1 MNQNVS
7 PGWQESPGVF
17 VTQCRRQRAKDHP
30 GALQK
35 NRCNLSTHLY
45 ILLVNVRCFE
55 NCRSVLSI
63 KMIFFFK
70 LNN

>member
-7 PGWQESPGVF
+7 PGCLLLNAEGRGRKITPGLY
-17 VTQCRRQRAKDHP
+17 KN
-30 GALQK
+30 

-63 KMIFFFK
+63 KMIFFS
-70 LNN
+70 N